1 MYRRPDAGR
10 AGVDRSQLNMSP
22 RRRTAFLL
30 ALAASLALHFLV
42 LAGPGWHLGG
52 EDGNAVMLEAH
63 LEKAAPPP
71 VAKQVSKRKPVF
83 RPAPETAP
91 QPASQP
97 DAVAAAS
104 AAQIDAP
111 PAPPAPP
118 APVVVAEEAPEVAP
132 PLPRRGRIR
141 FQVFA
146 GKFLAGQSVHQWRHD
161 GKRYKLSAVTET
173 VGLAA
178 LFNSVKVSQVSEGS
192 FRQGE
197 MKPDSYRGDKGDGEV
212 QSASFDW
219 SAGQVTLGNGQS
231 APLTEGA
238 EDVLSMLYQ
247 LMQAAQR
254 GEGFA
259 MPVAT
264 GRKVERYAFEW
275 LGEDAL
281 DIKAGSF
288 HAWHVRVVAVSDQ
301 GKSAVDTMDIWLG
314 REVDGLPIRIRQT
327 DRKGGVTD
335 LVAEDIDYEGK
346 KS

>member
-1 MYRRPDAGR
+1 
-10 AGVDRSQLNMSP
+10 MSP

-42 LAGPGWHLGG
+42 LVGPGWHLGSG
-52 EDGNAVMLEAH
+52 DKDAVTLEAH

-71 VAKQVSKRKPVF
+71 VAKPVSKRKPVF
-83 RPAPETAP
+83 KPAPQLAPETAQ
-91 QPASQP
+91 QPE
-97 DAVAAAS
+97 AS
-104 AAQIDAP
+104 APAPAQAEAP

-118 APVVVAEEAPEVAP
+118 APAVAAEEAPEVAP
-132 PLPRRGRIR
+132 PLPRKGRIHY
-141 FQVFA
+141 QVFA
-146 GKFLAGQSVHQWRHD
+146 GRFLAGQSIHQWHHD
-161 GKRYKLSAVTET
+161 GKRYQLSAVTET
-173 VGLAA
+173 IGLAA

-219 SAGQVTLGNGQS
+219 SAGQVTLGNGQA
-231 APLTEGA
+231 APLSEGA

-254 GEGFA
+254 GEGFV

-288 HAWHVRVVAVSDQ
+288 HAWHVRIVAVSDQ
-301 GKSAVDTMDIWLG
+301 GKAAADTMDIWLG
-314 REVDGLPIRIRQT
+314 REVAGLPIRIRQT

-335 LVAEDIDYEGK
+335 LVADDIDYEGK

>member
-1 MYRRPDAGR
+1 
-10 AGVDRSQLNMSP
+10 MSP

-42 LAGPGWHLGG
+42 LAGPGWHLGALGG
-52 EDGNAVMLEAH
+52 EGVTLEAR
-63 LEKAAPPP
+63 LEKAAPP
-71 VAKQVSKRKPVF
+71 VVKSISKRKPVF
-83 RPAPETAP
+83 KPASDPAP
-91 QPASQP
+91 QPAVP
-97 DAVAAAS
+97 AS
-104 AAQIDAP
+104 D
-111 PAPPAPP
+111 P
-118 APVVVAEEAPEVAP
+118 APVAQADGSSAPPSSPAPVAVAEEAPEVAP

-141 FQVFA
+141 FSVFA

-197 MKPDSYRGDKGDGEV
+197 LKPDSYRGDKGDGEV

-219 SAGQVTLGNGQS
+219 SAGQVTLGNGQA
-231 APLTEGA
+231 APITEGA

-301 GKSAVDTMDIWLG
+301 DKTAADTMDIWLG

-335 LVAEDIDYEGK
+335 LVADEIDYEGK